1 MGKNCSKPSKG
12 HNDGQSL
19 PSVLKKMSLKLC
31 LFRLTK
37 KAKGDLIFVSH
48 CLVGHYRDSGFRLI
62 TGQNE
67 RTEGHSASLKKRK

>member
-12 HNDGQSL
+12 HKDGQSL

-62 TGQNE
+62 TGGKMKGQKA
-67 RTEGHSASLKKRK
+67 TVQV